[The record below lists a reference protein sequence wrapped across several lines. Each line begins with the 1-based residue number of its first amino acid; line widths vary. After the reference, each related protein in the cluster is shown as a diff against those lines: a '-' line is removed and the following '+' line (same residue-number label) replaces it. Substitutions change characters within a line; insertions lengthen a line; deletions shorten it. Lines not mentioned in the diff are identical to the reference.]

1 MEEKWKSRKLWTAV
15 IAAIFAIVGTALGVE
30 PEQLSKVLYPLIVY
44 ILGQA
49 GVDLAHELKH

>member
-1 MEEKWKSRKLWTAV
+1 M